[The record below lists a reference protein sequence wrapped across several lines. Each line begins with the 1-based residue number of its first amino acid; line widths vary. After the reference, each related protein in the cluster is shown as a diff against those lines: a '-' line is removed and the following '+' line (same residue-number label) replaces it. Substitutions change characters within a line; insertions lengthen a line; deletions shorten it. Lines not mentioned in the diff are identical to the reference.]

1 MIKCVSKSMSQWK
14 KNKKILFG
22 ISGGIAAYKAPDIL
36 HSWIKAGCEV
46 ETILTKAAEEFVSP
60 LVLSTLSGRCVWRE
74 SDFLSSEK
82 GWKIPHISLTEWAD
96 IFVIAPCTAN
106 VLKMCAE
113 GDSSTLMGA
122 ALLANRNPLLLFPA
136 MNPNMLSHAE
146 TQANINKLMSRGHTV
161 VNPDCGLLA
170 CGYEGQGRLPSKEVI
185 NEYVWRALYPK
196 RDLEGLNVLITAG
209 PTHEYIDPV
218 RFISNPSS
226 GKMGYALA
234 KQAWYRGANVTLI
247 SGPTSLPV
255 PVGVNFVKV
264 ITAEEMYD
272 ACIKNA
278 PTADIMIKAAAVGDF
293 RVEKISSNKIKRDKD
308 MSLTLNLV
316 QNKDIA
322 AKLGEIKREG
332 QTLVGFAAETQNFVG
347 NARKKI
353 ESKKL
358 DMIAVNDVLS
368 ENIGF
373 ESDNNKIS
381 LIIPGSNIEEIEGT
395 KEEVADAL
403 FDAIILKRQGC

>member
-1 MIKCVSKSMSQWK
+1 
-14 KNKKILFG
+14 
-22 ISGGIAAYKAPDIL
+22 
-36 HSWIKAGCEV
+36 
-46 ETILTKAAEEFVSP
+46 
-60 LVLSTLSGRCVWRE
+60 
-74 SDFLSSEK
+74 
-82 GWKIPHISLTEWAD
+82 
-96 IFVIAPCTAN
+96 
-106 VLKMCAE
+106 
-113 GDSSTLMGA
+113 
-122 ALLANRNPLLLFPA
+122 
-136 MNPNMLSHAE
+136 
-146 TQANINKLMSRGHTV
+146 
-161 VNPDCGLLA
+161 
-170 CGYEGQGRLPSKEVI
+170 
-185 NEYVWRALYPK
+185 
-196 RDLEGLNVLITAG
+196 
-209 PTHEYIDPV
+209 
-218 RFISNPSS
+218 
-226 GKMGYALA
+226 
-234 KQAWYRGANVTLI
+234 
-247 SGPTSLPV
+247 
-255 PVGVNFVKV
+255 
-264 ITAEEMYD
+264 MYD

>member
-1 MIKCVSKSMSQWK
+1 
-14 KNKKILFG
+14 
-22 ISGGIAAYKAPDIL
+22 
-36 HSWIKAGCEV
+36 
-46 ETILTKAAEEFVSP
+46 
-60 LVLSTLSGRCVWRE
+60 
-74 SDFLSSEK
+74 
-82 GWKIPHISLTEWAD
+82 
-96 IFVIAPCTAN
+96 
-106 VLKMCAE
+106 
-113 GDSSTLMGA
+113 
-122 ALLANRNPLLLFPA
+122 